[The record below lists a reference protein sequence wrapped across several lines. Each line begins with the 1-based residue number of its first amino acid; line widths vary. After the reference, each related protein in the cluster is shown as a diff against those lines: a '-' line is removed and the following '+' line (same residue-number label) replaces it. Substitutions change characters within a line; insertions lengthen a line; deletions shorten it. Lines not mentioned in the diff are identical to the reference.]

1 MNQILNTNKKNNKTK
16 LFFKF
21 QFLISIVL
29 IIFGIIYIL
38 KTIKEKER
46 ENEIS
51 NIISLNA
58 KINSVFY
65 GKEEIN
71 LNNIYFGRII
81 IDKINLDYYI
91 YNNYTEQNLKVLPCK
106 YSGPNSLDDNGNICI
121 IGHNYYDDR
130 FFSNLN
136 KLEIKDVIIIK
147 NLEEKTYKYVVYKK
161 YEIGEEESQK
171 LIEPIFQREL
181 TLSTC
186 TFDKTKRL
194 VIRAKLAEN

>member
-161 YEIGEEESQK
+161 YE
-171 LIEPIFQREL
+171 REL

>member
-161 YEIGEEESQK
+161 YEIGEEESQ
-171 LIEPIFQREL
+171 IFQREL

>member
-65 GKEEIN
+65 GKEEVN
-71 LNNIYFGRII
+71 LNNIYFGKIV

-91 YNNYTEQNLKVLPCK
+91 YNDYTEQNLKVLPCK
-106 YSGPNSLDDNGNICI
+106 YSGPSSLDDNGNICI

>member
-1 MNQILNTNKKNNKTK
+1 M
-16 LFFKF
+16 
-21 QFLISIVL
+21 
-29 IIFGIIYIL
+29 
-38 KTIKEKER
+38 
-46 ENEIS
+46 
-51 NIISLNA
+51 
-58 KINSVFY
+58 FY